1 MQNFDHVSRSVQGI
15 LCLFCALVFLTV
27 SDAIIKWLSP
37 FYPLHELTVVKSVIA
52 LALIVLFAR
61 LFGGLS
67 QLKTKRPWFQ
77 LLRGFMLALSD
88 AFYFLGLAV
97 MPMATA
103 IALFFCAPLFVCL
116 IAKLFLGETV
126 GLIRWLA
133 IAVGLAGVAVI
144 ALPSGDV
151 GFTWNILF
159 PVLSALTY
167 AFMVIMT
174 RKLALSDSA
183 GSMSVYILVSFIS
196 LSVVSGLL
204 IGKGQFNVFDAAA
217 LEFLLR
223 AWHWPDFS
231 VYQLL
236 MICGIATAVGIYLL
250 SQSYRIAHASVV
262 APFEYI
268 SLPLAI
274 GAGYLLWGE
283 LPDLLDYIGSALI
296 IVSGLVI
303 IFFELGMS
311 RKIQVSKPG

>member
-1 MQNFDHVSRSVQGI
+1 MQFVSQFSRSVQGI
-15 LCLFCALVFLTV
+15 LCLFCALVVLTV

-37 FYPLHELTVVKSVIA
+37 YYPLHELTVGKSLIA
-52 LALIVLFAR
+52 LALIVIFAR

-67 QLKTKRPWFQ
+67 QLKTKRPWLQ
-77 LLRGFMLALSD
+77 LLRGLMLAISD
-88 AFYFLGLAV
+88 ALYFMGLAV

-133 IAVGLAGVAVI
+133 IAVGLIGVLVI
-144 ALPSGDV
+144 AQPGSI

-167 AFMVIMT
+167 AFMVMMT
-174 RKLALSDSA
+174 RKLAFSDSA
-183 GSMSVYILVSFIS
+183 GSMSVYILLSFIS
-196 LSVVSGLL
+196 LSVVSGIL
-204 IGKGQFNVFDAAA
+204 IGKGQYNVFDAAA

-223 AWHWPDFS
+223 AWHWPDFT

-236 MICGIATAVGIYLL
+236 IICGIASAVGVYLL

-262 APFEYI
+262 APFEYL

-274 GAGYLLWGE
+274 GAGFLLWGE

-296 IVSGLVI
+296 IASGLVVVLY
-303 IFFELGMS
+303 EMRMS
-311 RKIQVSKPG
+311 RDIQISKTG